1 MVDEQTVGHSPPAE
15 ITPKELKW
23 LKSCIANA
31 EIFRVCGKKGFFS
44 YIIDSQGR
52 VAGSGYNGTK
62 PGALNCIDGGCPR
75 FQNNVPSGTPYDY
88 GDGLCLSSHAETNAL
103 IFGDSTRYPSS
114 TLFVNGIPCIACA
127 RNIAGAGIAR
137 IVCLTE
143 PDRLGSDVVRDF
155 LVASG
160 VTLVEVEDA

>member
-1 MVDEQTVGHSPPAE
+1 MPRSSVSVAKRVSSAISLTLRGELQALGTMERNRGHSTASTVGVPGFRTMSRQVPHTTTVTDCVYHHMLKP
-15 ITPKELKW
+15 TP
-23 LKSCIANA
+23 S
-31 EIFRVCGKKGFFS
+31 F
-44 YIIDSQGR
+44 
-52 VAGSGYNGTK
+52 
-62 PGALNCIDGGCPR
+62 
-75 FQNNVPSGTPYDY
+75 
-88 GDGLCLSSHAETNAL
+88 
-103 IFGDSTRYPSS
+103 FGDSTRYPSS
-114 TLFVNGIPCIACA
+114 TLFVNGMPCIACA